1 MAKLDFSELNIQLI
15 TKSDDKKTDYDWAQE
30 DAQDYPDESHKKIKT
45 AIDEVYSKWEE
56 SNEELIENFYPLMYD
71 ESMKYVFFSTDDWYD
86 DEYLIP
92 FIVQDKDLEKKLG
105 IHWGDEMTS
114 HFFNDDISKF
124 TNDLLKAL
132 GEGSEMYFNWSVSE
146 YSGASEEYTIAARP
160 DFNGD
165 YPIVQVDIERFE
177 D

>member
-1 MAKLDFSELNIQLI
+1 
-15 TKSDDKKTDYDWAQE
+15 
-30 DAQDYPDESHKKIKT
+30 
-45 AIDEVYSKWEE
+45 
-56 SNEELIENFYPLMYD
+56 MYD

-92 FIVQDKDLEKKLG
+92 FIAQDNDLEKKLG

-114 HFFNDDISKF
+114 HFFNDDISRF

-132 GEGSEMYFNWSVSE
+132 GEGSEMYFNWSVSDH
-146 YSGASEEYTIAARP
+146 SGASEEYAIAARP

-165 YPIVQVDIERFE
+165 YPLVQVDIERFE
-177 D
+177 RLKLFT